1 MKLKNLA
8 KVFSVAAVLAL
19 AMALMVGCSSGSS
32 KSDSD
37 YKLVNDGKLTVA
49 TSLDFPP
56 FESLD
61 GDTPTGYSVAVIQE
75 VAKRLD
81 LECEIKNTK
90 FDTIVPAVASGG
102 QFDVGISSIT
112 IDPERSKQ
120 VDFSDPYYIADQSIV
135 VVKGAYTSVDQ
146 LKGKTI
152 AAQTGTTGFDY
163 AQENVSDNVVG
174 FDEATACFAALQSK
188 NAEAIAI
195 DLPVAEAMISSAY
208 PDYEILEK
216 IATGEEYG
224 IAINKDNTALK
235 DAINKVL
242 GEMDEDG
249 TLKSLQDKYLG

>member
-1 MKLKNLA
+1 MKLKNLV
-8 KVFSVAAVLAL
+8 KVFSVAAVLTL

-81 LECEIKNTK
+81 LECEIKYTK
-90 FDTIVPAVASGG
+90 FDT
-102 QFDVGISSIT
+102 SIT

-242 GEMDEDG
+242 GEMDKDG